1 MDDPDDWL
9 AQKISD
15 KIEEEALRD
24 FCGYVAYKHAL
35 RYPHLKAPSHLEPE
49 KGSLGNPK
57 RAGELIGN
65 WATEETEMKASE
77 ADAKSED
84 DVALLASGAFQ
95 ATTIQSKKIVR

>member
-49 KGSLGNPK
+49 KEVLETLRELVNSL
-57 RAGELIGN
+57 
-65 WATEETEMKASE
+65 ATE
-77 ADAKSED
+77 
-84 DVALLASGAFQ
+84 Q
-95 ATTIQSKKIVR
+95 PKKRK